1 MIASRG
7 ALEGRV
13 REARSRKPILLM
25 THAVVGYPSLDANRE
40 MLQAMDAAGVDLVEL
55 QLPFSEPI
63 ADGPVFSR
71 ANQEAIRARVSWD
84 DYFSLLESA
93 SRLRFPVLFMG
104 YANSILQM
112 GEELFC
118 ARLSGAGA
126 AGFIA
131 ADLPPEE
138 ARSLNERTRSAGLDP
153 ILLMTPT
160 SSPER
165 LAAIAEQASGFVYCV
180 ARKGVTGRR
189 TEMSGGVE
197 AFIARC
203 RKATRLPL
211 ALGVGI
217 KTPQDVGAIR
227 GLADIAI
234 VGTACLE
241 AWERAGP
248 GGYRRLLEDLV
259 AETMKGKP

>member
-1 MIASRG
+1 MTSPGG
-7 ALEGRV
+7 ALETRV

-71 ANQEAIRARVSWD
+71 ANQEAIRGRVSWD
-84 DYFSLLESA
+84 DYFGLVESA
-93 SRLRFPVLFMG
+93 SKLRFPVLFMG
-104 YANSILQM
+104 YANSIFQM
-112 GEELFC
+112 GEEPFC
-118 ARLSGAGA
+118 SRLARAGA

-131 ADLPPEE
+131 ADLPPDE
-138 ARSLNERTRSAGLDP
+138 ARTLNERARSQGLDP

-165 LAAIAEQASGFVYCV
+165 LAAIAEQASGFIYCV
-180 ARKGVTGRR
+180 ARKGVTGKR
-189 TEMSGGVE
+189 TELSGGVE
-197 AFIARC
+197 DFMARC
-203 RKATRLPL
+203 RRATGLPL
-211 ALGVGI
+211 ALGFGI
-217 KTPQDVGAIR
+217 KTPEDVAAVR
-227 GLADIAI
+227 GLADIAV

-241 AWERAGP
+241 AWERSGSA
-248 GGYRRLLEDLV
+248 GYRRLLGELA
-259 AETMKGKP
+259 AETLRSRP

>member
-1 MIASRG
+1 MTRG
-7 ALEGRV
+7 GKLEARV
-13 REARSRKPILLM
+13 REARARKPLLLM
-25 THAVVGYPSLDANRE
+25 THTVAGYPSIEANRE
-40 MLQAMDAAGVDLVEL
+40 MLRAMDSAGVDLVEL

-71 ANQEAIRARVSWD
+71 ANQEAIENRVSWD
-84 DYFSLLESA
+84 DYFALLRSA
-93 SRLRFPVLFMG
+93 SELRFPALFMG

-112 GEELFC
+112 GEERFST
-118 ARLSGAGA
+118 RLAESGAS
-126 AGFIA
+126 GFIA

-138 ARSLNERTRSAGLDP
+138 ARSLNERARGMGIDP

-165 LAAIAEQASGFVYCV
+165 LSEIAAQASGFVYCV
-180 ARKGVTGRR
+180 ARKGVTGKP
-189 TEMSGGVE
+189 TDLTGGVE
-197 AFIARC
+197 AFMARC

-211 ALGVGI
+211 ALGFGI
-217 KTPQDVGAIR
+217 KTAADVRAVR

-241 AWERAGP
+241 AWEQSGP
-248 GGYRRLLEDLV
+248 DGYRRFLASLAAATV
-259 AETMKGKP
+259 